1 MVSSQPNMEKFLR
14 DWRQDA
20 LNKAQYESAI
30 FIGDKLLAMTK
41 DENDAFWLAQVHFAA
56 GNYTRAHDLL
66 NKHGLVGTNP
76 SCRYL
81 AAHCLIRQNN
91 FADAL
96 ALLGEHTPTHLF
108 TSNAKRKTH
117 RTAGR
122 GTRAAGSKSAERPP
136 DELSEEEWSVR
147 RYEAGMCYL
156 RGLCYAREN
165 AFDRAKEAFKDAL
178 RIDVQCYEAFAQLV
192 RNSLMSADEEA
203 EFMQSLDF
211 GAVRAPRGS
220 GAPGGTG
227 GDGSDAELRS
237 EPGDYV
243 HMLYQTQLSKYGS
256 PRAFDAAVESLST
269 HYGLGDNADLLLA
282 RADLLYTQCRFRDA
296 LAITAAVLRE
306 DKTNFPAYPVHLAC
320 LYELKRT
327 NELFL
332 VAHEL
337 ADQHPEHACAWLAV
351 GTYYLATG
359 KIADARRYFSK
370 SSMMDATFG
379 PAWIGF
385 AHTFAAEGEHD
396 QAVTAYSTAARLFTG
411 THLPQVFLGM
421 QNQAMNNLAAAEE
434 YLKSAYQLCRADPL
448 LLNEMGVVLYH
459 QDRLRDAAKFFRQ
472 ALLVAD
478 ETGADPHAWLGA
490 RTNLAHAYRR
500 LRLLDEALDEFDA
513 VLRDGGAANAPV
525 LCAKALILLDKGL
538 PDEAA
543 RVLHEALAVN
553 PQDPVATELLNKA
566 LEESAAAGDL
576 AVLMASLRTGEDD
589 EDDEDAEEQEHG
601 GVDVVVDDDDDDDGG
616 ELARFE
622 LELEEKKAAARR
634 RLERRGR
641 FGGNSNRN
649 SSSNNNNNN
658 NNNNR
663 GKGKAVM
670 REHDNDDNDDEDDE
684 DDDDGDRGGGDV
696 TMDMSDGY

>member
-1 MVSSQPNMEKFLR
+1 MASPQPNMERFLR

-41 DENDAFWLAQVHFAA
+41 DDNDAFWLAQVHFAA

-66 NKHGLVGTNP
+66 SKHNLISSNP

-91 FADAL
+91 FSDAL
-96 ALLGEHTPTHLF
+96 ALLGELTPAHLF
-108 TSNAKRKTH
+108 TSNTKRKTH
-117 RTAGR
+117 RTTASR
-122 GTRAAGSKSAERPP
+122 GTRAGSKNPERQP
-136 DELSEEEWSVR
+136 DHLSEEEWSTR

-156 RGLCYAREN
+156 RGLCYAKEN
-165 AFDRAKEAFKDAL
+165 AFDRAKEAYKDAL
-178 RIDVQCYEAFAQLV
+178 RIDVQCYEAFTQLV
-192 RNSLMSADEEA
+192 RNSLMSPDEEA

-211 GAVRAPRGS
+211 NTARAPK
-220 GAPGGTG
+220 G
-227 GDGSDAELRS
+227 GDDPELRT

-256 PRAFDAAVESLST
+256 PRAFNAAVESLST
-269 HYGLGDNADLLLA
+269 HYGLEDNADLLLA

-296 LAITAAVLRE
+296 LAITAAVLQE
-306 DKTNFPAYPVHLAC
+306 DKSNFPAYPVHLAC
-320 LYELKRT
+320 LYELKQT

-332 VAHEL
+332 VAHDL
-337 ADQHPEHACAWLAV
+337 ADNHPEHACTWLAV
-351 GTYYLATG
+351 GTYYLATS

-396 QAVTAYSTAARLFTG
+396 QAITAYSTAARLFTG

-421 QNQAMNNLAAAEE
+421 QNHAMNNMTAAEE

-448 LLNEMGVVLYH
+448 LLNEMGIVLYH
-459 QDRLRDAAKFFRQ
+459 QDRLKDAAKFFRQ

-490 RTNLAHAYRR
+490 RTNLGHAYRR
-500 LRLLDEALDEFDA
+500 LRLLDEALDEFDT
-513 VLRDGGAANAPV
+513 VLRDGGKNAAV
-525 LCAKALILLDKGL
+525 FCAKALILLDKGL
-538 PDEAA
+538 PDDAA

-553 PQDPVATELLNKA
+553 PQDAIATELLNKA
-566 LEESAAAGDL
+566 LEESAVGDVASLMGALSTELDL
-576 AVLMASLRTGEDD
+576 AG
-589 EDDEDAEEQEHG
+589 
-601 GVDVVVDDDDDDDGG
+601 GG
-616 ELARFE
+616 EGERGEGEGGGGAGGGGEMDRFE
-622 LELEEKKAAARR
+622 MELEEKKVAARMR
-634 RLERRGR
+634 MERRARWTEAGL
-641 FGGNSNRN
+641 GGG
-649 SSSNNNNNN
+649 
-658 NNNNR
+658 
-663 GKGKAVM
+663 GKGKSVM
-670 REHDNDDNDDEDDE
+670 RGNAR
-684 DDDDGDRGGGDV
+684 GAGGKRGGGEGEFEGDEKGDAM
-696 TMDMSDGY
+696 MDMSDDY